1 VHLLIYRYY
10 LDNGYKVSLT
20 MKTIIVAIACASI
33 FSTSVNAHDRQQ
45 DIQCEK
51 TKQKIKN
58 LQSRMRQ
65 GYTRA
70 QGEKM
75 RSQLRELRAI
85 RSKQCR

>member
-1 VHLLIYRYY
+1 
-10 LDNGYKVSLT
+10 
-20 MKTIIVAIACASI
+20 MKTLIVAIACAVI
-33 FSTSVNAHDRQQ
+33 FSASVNAHDRQQ
-45 DIQCEK
+45 EIQCEK
-51 TKQKIKN
+51 TKQKIEK

-75 RSQLRELRAI
+75 RGQLRELRAI